1 MDLQERYNQYWKTWH
16 ESERTFYKLLRPTQE
31 EIMQKTLK
39 SQLEE
44 ANLIKEVGNSFF
56 KQQDYPKATDFYLK
70 AIEKAPENQYLF
82 YFKEDHSKFKLA
94 IMTNL
99 SMCFLKNKQFNLA
112 VLQCKEGL
120 KQFPLN
126 VKLRY
131 IMGNALGEAGEYE
144 DALLVLNSAK
154 DIEPGNKDVREKIS
168 LYAKAFSEYK
178 KQMKNMFGGKL
189 NQGEIKETAQVE
201 EVQTGLKV
209 ENEIKEDVKDVQVAK
224 DNQGSWIPA
233 IISGALVLGTGLWLL
248 RKLAK

>member
-1 MDLQERYNQYWKTWH
+1 
-16 ESERTFYKLLRPTQE
+16 
-31 EIMQKTLK
+31 MQKSLK
-39 SQLEE
+39 VRLDE

-56 KQQDYPKATDFYLK
+56 KQQDYTKATEFYLK
-70 AIEKAPENQYLF
+70 AIDKAPENQYLF

-144 DALLVLNSAK
+144 DALLALNSAK
-154 DIEPGNKDVREKIS
+154 DIDPCNKDVREKIS
-168 LYAKAFSEYK
+168 LYAKAFAEYK
-178 KQMKNMFGGKL
+178 KQMKDMFGGKL
-189 NQGEIKETAQVE
+189 NQGESKENAQVE
-201 EVQTGLKV
+201 EPVKV
-209 ENEIKEDVKDVQVAK
+209 EVVKEEDLKGVEKGK
-224 DNQGSWIPA
+224 ENQGSWIPV
-233 IISGALVLGTGLWLL
+233 ILSGALVLGTGLWLL